1 MKVLVSVASRHGG
14 TWEIGERIAEVLRAS
29 GNDVDLHEPEDVVD
43 AQGYDALVLG
53 SAVYT
58 GHWLTAA
65 RDLAERVERA
75 GLPPYVW
82 LFSSGL
88 ATQPAAA
95 ANSPHELAGVAT
107 ALHARGHRSF
117 RGRLDMTS
125 LSFAERAIIAGAR
138 ARAGDHRNFELV
150 EQWAQGVADALVLQ
164 PAHVPAHGAASDGA
178 SSVPSTVPCPAR

>member
-1 MKVLVSVASRHGG
+1 MKVLVAVASRHGG
-14 TWEIGERIAEVLRAS
+14 TWGIGECVAEVLRS
-29 GNDVDLHEPEDVVD
+29 RGHSVELREPEDLVD

-58 GHWLTAA
+58 GHWLPAA
-65 RDLAERVERA
+65 RALAERVEQ
-75 GLPPYVW
+75 GGNPPFVW

-95 ANSPHELAGVAT
+95 ANSPHELA
-107 ALHARGHRSF
+107 ALGASLRARGHRSF
-117 RGRLDMTS
+117 RGRLDIAA

-150 EQWAQGVADALVLQ
+150 EQWAQSIADALVLQ
-164 PAHVPAHGAASDGA
+164 PA
-178 SSVPSTVPCPAR
+178 R